1 MKFKRKWRNVVFRST
16 KIDKKK
22 LFKRARDL
30 KSKGIGTKI
39 DINYF
44 L

>member
-1 MKFKRKWRNVVFRST
+1 MLCLGRPKLT
-16 KIDKKK
+16 KK

-39 DINYF
+39 DINHF

>member
-1 MKFKRKWRNVVFRST
+1 MLSLGRPKLTR
-16 KIDKKK
+16 KKK
-22 LFKRARDL
+22 LFKRAKDL

-39 DINYF
+39 DISYF